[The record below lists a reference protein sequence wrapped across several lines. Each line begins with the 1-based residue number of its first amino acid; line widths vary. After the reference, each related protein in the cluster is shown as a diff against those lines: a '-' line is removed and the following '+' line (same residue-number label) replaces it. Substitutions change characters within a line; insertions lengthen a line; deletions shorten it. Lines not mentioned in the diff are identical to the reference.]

1 MLGALLL
8 LLVGGAPADLV
19 AVGVVVAEP
28 PGRSV
33 AILLSEGRTR
43 VVVEGDEVFGG
54 RLLDISSE
62 QVLLVFDGKR
72 VELRVTGSVDQPP
85 VEPPVLA
92 ARPAPRTPSEEP
104 APRVMKRDEV
114 QKRLAGEMNRI
125 LSETAIRP
133 VTEDGRVIG
142 VKLTRIAR
150 DSLLTEA
157 GLRAGDVLTNINGTE
172 IDGMATLISLWP
184 RLQGASELSAQGLR
198 DGRPFSLSL
207 SLE

>member
-8 LLVGGAPADLV
+8 LLVGGAPANLA

-43 VVVEGDEVFGG
+43 VVAVGDEAFGG
-54 RLLDISSE
+54 HLLEVSSE
-62 QVLLVFDGKR
+62 HVVLDFDGER
-72 VELRVTGSVDQPP
+72 VDLQVTSSGDRIAPAPP
-85 VEPPVLA
+85 VTA
-92 ARPAPRTPSEEP
+92 AAPAPSTVPEEP
-104 APRVMKRDEV
+104 RPRVMKRDEV

-133 VTEDGRVIG
+133 VTEDGHVIG

-157 GLRAGDVLTNINGTE
+157 GLRAGDILTNINGTE

-184 RLQGASELSAQGLR
+184 RLQGASDLHARGLR